1 MQTNSTAT
9 DLKIFLYPGLHEY
22 KCILLAG
29 HGGVWYIEGTSLHL
43 NDIFFKPI
51 LQQRDSI

>member
-1 MQTNSTAT
+1 M
-9 DLKIFLYPGLHEY
+9 DLKIFFFNPGLHEY

-29 HGGVWYIEGTSLHL
+29 HGGVWYIEDTSLYL
-43 NDIFFKPI
+43 NDIFFKQI